1 MKPWV
6 TALLAVGLA
15 LPLAWAQDTPAVAPA
30 TEAAEA
36 TEATEAVEAQPE
48 TAPEEVPQPPPPV
61 LPLQLRCGQL
71 VKLEAATSVSMVDLA
86 KMVED
91 GKLKPDPNALPD
103 TTQRTASSG
112 EVFAVAEL
120 RLAPGQSVGKTDFA
134 LLHGSERSE
143 CLALAEG
150 VGAFDERLFELKKS
164 TVRLL
169 FAVREGTESV
179 AVAYAP
185 QLRVPLP
192 VSGAIPF
199 GEQAPDAVPA
209 PEESAPTVV
218 AAPAAAP
225 AKPAAKPEA
234 KPAPKPEPKKPAD
247 TGIPLF

>member
-1 MKPWV
+1 MKPWA
-6 TALLAVGLA
+6 TAFLAAALA
-15 LPLAWAQDTPAVAPA
+15 LPLAWAQDAPPAEPAVG
-30 TEAAEA
+30 AAEE
-36 TEATEAVEAQPE
+36 TVEAQPE
-48 TAPEEVPQPPPPV
+48 AAPEEVPQPPPPV

-71 VKLEAATSVSMVDLA
+71 IKVEAATSVSMVDLA

-112 EVFAVAEL
+112 QVFAVAEL
-120 RLAPGQSVGKTDFA
+120 RLAAGQSVGKTDFV

-150 VGAFDERLFELKKS
+150 VGAFDERQFELKKS

-169 FAVREGTESV
+169 FVVQEGTESV
-179 AVAYAP
+179 QIAYAP

-192 VSGAIPF
+192 ASRAIPF
-199 GEQAPDAVPA
+199 GEQASVAVPA

-225 AKPAAKPEA
+225 AKPEAEAKPEP

-247 TGIPLF
+247 TGVPLF